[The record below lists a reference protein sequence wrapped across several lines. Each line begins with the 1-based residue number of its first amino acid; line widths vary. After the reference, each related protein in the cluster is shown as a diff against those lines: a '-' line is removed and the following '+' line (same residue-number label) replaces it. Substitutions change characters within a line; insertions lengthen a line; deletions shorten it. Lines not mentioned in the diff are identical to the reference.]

1 MPLENITFGELL
13 SRTARKYP
21 DHPAVWHGGSTVSYA
36 QLEAAVRLCA
46 RRFLA
51 LGVKRGDRAA
61 VLTDPNLEGI
71 TAMYALMYIG
81 AAAAMLNTS
90 LSVPELLTMLGQT
103 RPRLLLLG
111 HSEREQDGFAPR
123 FAGVDMPSSIEHT
136 VLLERGAGALP
147 LLTDLPCAPETELDT
162 AYNGR
167 TILPRRRMTAS
178 ALPCRCIIAFVFQAI
193 FSRRS
198 PWARACV
205 CRATGIPRMSLTLC
219 RRRGAPCS
227 TACRRCSAR
236 CLPRRTFH
244 PRAWLH
250 CASASLPELA
260 APRRSLSA
268 SSTALTGA
276 SHSCPVLGRRNAPPG

>member
-1 MPLENITFGELL
+1 
-13 SRTARKYP
+13 
-21 DHPAVWHGGSTVSYA
+21 
-36 QLEAAVRLCA
+36 
-46 RRFLA
+46 
-51 LGVKRGDRAA
+51 
-61 VLTDPNLEGI
+61 
-71 TAMYALMYIG
+71 MYALMYIG

-178 ALPCRCIIAFVFQAI
+178 ALPCRCIIAFCVSGNLFA
-193 FSRRS
+193 
-198 PWARACV
+198 ALAVGACV
-205 CRATGIPRMSLTLC
+205 CLPRD
-219 RRRGAPCS
+219 RH
-227 TACRRCSAR
+227 TANVIDTVQKAR
-236 CLPRRTFH
+236 CTVLNSVPTMFRAMLAKEDFFTRARGFTAHRHHCRSWLLP
-244 PRAWLH
+244 
-250 CASASLPELA
+250 
-260 APRRSLSA
+260 
-268 SSTALTGA
+268 GG
-276 SHSCPVLGRRNAPPG
+276 V